1 METTTLNHVSSP
13 DIKDLA
19 AALVSTQRDMGKASK
34 SSANPFFKSRYADLN
49 EIIEVSREPLV
60 NNGLALTQMMV
71 VIEGNPYLCTQ
82 LSHTSGQW
90 LRGFTP
96 LQVPANKNGDPQV
109 FGSVTT
115 YMRRYALAAFL
126 GIAQEDDDGNSV
138 AAQAANRNAKAS
150 PAALGVS
157 GSAPAAIAPAKS
169 APAKPASPAALQTTP
184 ANFPA
189 ALSNTPAQPA
199 PSDDAAERQTLLDWF
214 KPIVA
219 KLSSNKDVATAVFP
233 IIQRYTQEAGT
244 TLPELPLPA
253 LKALRDELT
262 TKLN

>member
-1 METTTLNHVSSP
+1 MESLNHVSSP

-19 AALVSTQRDMGKASK
+19 AALVNVQRDMGKASK

-49 EIIEVSREPLV
+49 EMIEVSREPLV
-60 NNGLALTQMMV
+60 NNGLSLTQMMV
-71 VIEGNPYLCTQ
+71 VIDGGPYLCTQ

-96 LQVPANKNGDPQV
+96 LQVPTNKVGDPQV

-115 YMRRYALAAFL
+115 YMRRYAMAAFL

-157 GSAPAAIAPAKS
+157 GSAPAATAPAKS
-169 APAKPASPAALQTTP
+169 APAKPASPAPAALQTTP

-199 PSDDAAERQTLLDWF
+199 APDDAAERQTLLDWF